1 MMQGT
6 NVTVNATVGID
17 KINFYTPN
25 HYLDLVDLAQARGV
39 DPNKFLIGIGQ
50 SKMSVAALDQDIV
63 AMAANAAEPMLSADD
78 RQKIGLLIV
87 ATESSIDQ
95 SKAAAL
101 FVQDLLELTGNLRA
115 IEIKEACYGATA
127 GIQLA
132 CDYVRSHPGRK
143 ALVIAS
149 DIARYGLD
157 TPGEVTQGAGAVAML
172 VASDPAILAIEPE
185 SLYESRS
192 TGDFWRPNY
201 STLAFA
207 RGKFSEEVYIGMFE
221 ELWAKAQDQEMAN
234 PEHLQALL
242 FHIPFSKM
250 GRKGLRTLGGGKIAE
265 ADYVRLTE
273 RFEQSIVYGK
283 EVGNI
288 YTGSIYLALLSL
300 LENDESLRAGDRIGF
315 YSYGSG
321 SVAELYFGTL
331 QPNYRQRLDVQ
342 AHRTLL
348 DNRERLDMREYEA
361 MFSAA
366 LVTDGSEQDLG
377 RSDHSVA
384 APHYLAGVK
393 NHERQYR

>member
-1 MMQGT
+1 MMYDNNAAA
-6 NVTVNATVGID
+6 NVKAGID

-25 HYLDLVDLAQARGV
+25 HYLNLVDLAKVRGV
-39 DPNKFLIGIGQ
+39 DPNKYLIGIGQ

-63 AMAANAAEPMLSADD
+63 AMAANAAEPMLSAED
-78 RQKIGLLIV
+78 RQQIGLLIV
-87 ATESSIDQ
+87 ATESGIDQ

-101 FVQDLLELTGNLRA
+101 FMQDLLKLTGNLRA

-172 VASDPAILAIEPE
+172 ITSNPAILAIEPE
-185 SLYESRS
+185 SIYESRS

-201 STLAFA
+201 STVAFA
-207 RGKFSEEVYIGMFE
+207 RGKFSEEIYVSMFE
-221 ELWAKAQDQEMAN
+221 EVWGKAQRQGMAN
-234 PEHLQALL
+234 PETLQALL

-250 GRKGLRTLGGGKIAE
+250 GRKGLRTLGNGKIAE
-265 ADYVRLTE
+265 ADYTRLTE
-273 RFEQSIVYGK
+273 RFERSIVYGK

-300 LENDESLRAGDRIGF
+300 LENDESLKVGDRIGL

-331 QPNYRQRLDVQ
+331 QPGYRQRLDAQ
-342 AHRTLL
+342 AHRDLL
-348 DNRERLDMREYEA
+348 DHRERLSMPEYEA
-361 MFSAA
+361 MFSAQ

-377 RSDHSVA
+377 RSDHSEA
-384 APHYLAGVK
+384 ATHYLTGIK
-393 NHERQYR
+393 DHERQYR

>member
-1 MMQGT
+1 MMKENNAAD
-6 NVTVNATVGID
+6 NVKVGID

-63 AMAANAAEPMLSADD
+63 AMAANAAEPMLTEAE
-78 RQKIGLLIV
+78 RQEIGLLIL
-87 ATESSIDQ
+87 ATESGIDQ

-101 FVQDLLELTGNLRA
+101 FVQDLLKLTGNLRA

-132 CDYVRSHPGRK
+132 CDYVRSHSDRK

-157 TPGEVTQGAGAVAML
+157 TPGEVTQGAGSVAML
-172 VASDPAILAIEPE
+172 VARDPAILAIEPE

-201 STLAFA
+201 STVAFA
-207 RGKFSEEVYIGMFE
+207 RGKFSEEVYVGMFE
-221 ELWAKAQDQEMAN
+221 EIWNKAQRQGMAD
-234 PEHLQALL
+234 PENLQALL

-265 ADYVRLTE
+265 ADYARLTE

-300 LENDESLRAGDRIGF
+300 LENDNSLKAGDRIGL

-331 QPNYRQRLDVQ
+331 QPGYRERLD
-342 AHRTLL
+342 ADSHRALL
-348 DNRERLDMREYEA
+348 DNRERLSMSEYEA
-361 MFSAA
+361 MFSAE
-366 LVTDGSEQDLG
+366 LVADGSEQDLG
-377 RSDHSVA
+377 RSDPNSI
-384 APHYLAGVK
+384 APHYLAAIK

>member
-1 MMQGT
+1 MRET
-6 NVTVNATVGID
+6 NKADSVKVGID

-39 DPNKFLIGIGQ
+39 DPNKYLIGIGQ
-50 SKMSVAALDQDIV
+50 SRMSVAALDQDIV
-63 AMAANAAEPMLSADD
+63 ALAANAAEPMLTEAD
-78 RQKIGLLIV
+78 RQGIGLLIV
-87 ATESSIDQ
+87 ATESGIDQ

-101 FVQDLLELTGNLRA
+101 FVQDLLKLTGNLRA

-132 CDYVRSHPGRK
+132 CDYVRSHPDSK

-172 VASDPAILAIEPE
+172 VTRDPAILAIEPE

-201 STLAFA
+201 STVAFA
-207 RGKFSEEVYIGMFE
+207 RGKFSEEVYVGMFGE
-221 ELWAKAQDQEMAN
+221 IWDKAQQQGMAN
-234 PEHLQALL
+234 PENLQALL

-250 GRKGLRTLGGGKIAE
+250 GRKGLRTLGNGKIDE
-265 ADYVRLTE
+265 ADYACLTE
-273 RFEQSIVYGK
+273 RFERSIVYGK

-300 LENDESLRAGDRIGF
+300 LENDNSLNPGDRIGL

-331 QPNYRQRLDVQ
+331 QLGFRERLDVEG
-342 AHRTLL
+342 HRALL
-348 DNRERLDMREYEA
+348 DNRERLSMSEYEA
-361 MFSAA
+361 MFSAE

-377 RSDHSVA
+377 RSDPAAS
-384 APHYLAGVK
+384 APHYLAGIK
-393 NHERQYR
+393 DHERQYR

>member
-1 MMQGT
+1 MKET
-6 NVTVNATVGID
+6 NATDNIKVGID

-25 HYLDLVDLAQARGV
+25 HYLDLVDLAEARGV

-63 AMAANAAEPMLSADD
+63 AMAANAAEPMLTDNE
-78 RQKIGLLIV
+78 RQEIGLLVV
-87 ATESSIDQ
+87 ATESGIDQ

-101 FVQDLLELTGNLRA
+101 FVQDLLRLSANLRA

-149 DIARYGLD
+149 DIARYGLA
-157 TPGEVTQGAGAVAML
+157 TPGEVTQGAGSVAML
-172 VASDPAILAIEPE
+172 VTRNPEILAIEPE
-185 SLYESRS
+185 SFYESRS

-201 STLAFA
+201 STVAFA
-207 RGKFSEEVYIGMFE
+207 RGKFSEEVYVGMFE
-221 ELWAKAQDQEMAN
+221 ELWDKAQELGSAN
-234 PEHLQALL
+234 PESLQALL
-242 FHIPFSKM
+242 LHIPFSKM
-250 GRKGLRTLGGGKIAE
+250 GRKGLRTLGNGKIDE
-265 ADYVRLTE
+265 ADYMRLTE

-300 LENDESLRAGDRIGF
+300 LENDESLKPGDRIGL

-331 QPNYRQRLDVQ
+331 QPGYTQRLDAQ
-342 AHRTLL
+342 THRAML
-348 DNRERLDMREYEA
+348 DGRERLSMSEYEA
-361 MFSAA
+361 MFSAE
-366 LVTDGSEQDLG
+366 LVRDGSEQDLG
-377 RSDHSVA
+377 RSDHA
-384 APHYLAGVK
+384 ANAPHYLAGMK
-393 NHERQYR
+393 AHERQYR